1 MFPDDYSTPPI
12 PKAKKRLR
20 EPLRSLTKKENGK
33 YVLYND
39 ISILQFFIRS
49 KHSPFVGKFAEDCDN
64 LGNRPPK
71 QRIDFAKYG
80 GRRVEGKVGEK
91 KEVKEEKEEEK
102 EEGKG
107 EEIKILETKT
117 GS

>member
-1 MFPDDYSTPPI
+1 M
-12 PKAKKRLR
+12 RN
-20 EPLRSLTKKENGK
+20 LTKKENGK

-49 KHSPFVGKFAEDCDN
+49 MHSPFVDEFAEDCDN

-80 GRRVEGKVGEK
+80 RRVEGEKEK
-91 KEVKEEKEEEK
+91 KEVNEEE
-102 EEGKG
+102 EE
-107 EEIKILETKT
+107 ETRSTDSLPPDIYCGIVNNLNQKWVLNLNI
-117 GS
+117 